1 MEHKW
6 NTESL
11 APRGVDNAV
20 SGRLN
25 KQSQKLC
32 VGKSI
37 YINEER
43 SYDEKDE
50 DIPEKVTLAK
60 KKFIL
65 KELLNVFHDI
75 ESTMDRMLEIDTNL
89 ERSMTKCGQA

>member
-6 NTESL
+6 NTEEIA

-25 KQSQKLC
+25 KQSQKLS
-32 VGKSI
+32 VGKPI

-43 SYDEKDE
+43 GYDEKDE

-60 KKFIL
+60 K
-65 KELLNVFHDI
+65 N
-75 ESTMDRMLEIDTNL
+75 SY
-89 ERSMTKCGQA
+89 